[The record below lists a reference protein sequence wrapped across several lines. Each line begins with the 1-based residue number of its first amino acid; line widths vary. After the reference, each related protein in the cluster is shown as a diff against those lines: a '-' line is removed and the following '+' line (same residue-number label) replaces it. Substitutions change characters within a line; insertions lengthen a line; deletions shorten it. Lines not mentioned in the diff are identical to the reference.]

1 MDEWIISKEHTHT
14 DIIKDW
20 KIQKTKHSWYPPS
33 PLFIGRGGQ
42 KILKLCMLYAIDYLK
57 LGFIRGGKRFL
68 FRKGGQLK
76 K

>member
-1 MDEWIISKEHTHT
+1 MDQWIISKEHTHT

-20 KIQKTKHSWYPPS
+20 KIQKAKHSWCPPS
-33 PLFIGRGGQ
+33 ALFIGRGGQ
-42 KILKLCMLYAIDYLK
+42 KILK

>member
-20 KIQKTKHSWYPPS
+20 KIQKI
-33 PLFIGRGGQ
+33 LFIGRGGQ
-42 KILKLCMLYAIDYLK
+42 KISK